1 MNETIEKPD
10 RTQIVLAIQKHN
22 GNKQI
27 SLYSPEVNAL
37 VAEGFVRDYP
47 DPFAVMDIEQMGE
60 YLSDTPFHKW
70 AMRRDGE
77 RQWVVWGPEGTWVSG
92 ETAEQALRDACREIA
107 GKYEHIDAEGKLST
121 AAD

>member
-47 DPFAVMDIEQMGE
+47 DPFAVMDVEQMAEWLDERLRERWTITRHNVGPTWFV
-60 YLSDTPFHKW
+60 YDGINIDFPRCDTLE
-70 AMRRDGE
+70 M
-77 RQWVVWGPEGTWVSG
+77 T
-92 ETAEQALRDACREIA
+92 LREACRYVARRSEA
-107 GKYEHIDAEGKLST
+107 TLT

>member
-1 MNETIEKPD
+1 MTDTIIKPD

-37 VAEGFVRDYP
+37 VAEGFVRDFP
-47 DPFAVMDIEQMGE
+47 DPFAVMDVEQMADWLDE
-60 YLSDTPFHKW
+60 RLQ
-70 AMRRDGE
+70 RRWTITRSESGPSRWWVYDG
-77 RQWVVWGPEGTWVSG
+77 VSVDFPHC
-92 ETAEQALRDACREIA
+92 ESLEMTIREACRHVARRSEA
-107 GKYEHIDAEGKLST
+107 MLS